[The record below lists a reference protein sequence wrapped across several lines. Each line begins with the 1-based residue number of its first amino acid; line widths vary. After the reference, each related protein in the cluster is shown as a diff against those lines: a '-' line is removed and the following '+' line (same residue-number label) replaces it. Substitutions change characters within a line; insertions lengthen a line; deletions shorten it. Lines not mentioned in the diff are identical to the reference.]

1 VAIARGDTHTG
12 SIPIKQLS
20 RVRALLLRD
29 DGQLDASVCAHQVGH
44 GVAMLEGELRGSVWL
59 ECQRGLHP
67 FEYRLD
73 LSFSLRLATS
83 EAEERRLLDVGEA
96 LLVDDDNLPLRQILE
111 DELLLAL
118 PVAPRCEDSACA
130 AP

>member
-1 VAIARGDTHTG
+1 
-12 SIPIKQLS
+12 
-20 RVRALLLRD
+20 
-29 DGQLDASVCAHQVGH
+29 
-44 GVAMLEGELRGSVWL
+44 M
-59 ECQRGLHP
+59 HP

-83 EAEERRLLDVGEA
+83 ETEERRLLDVGEA
-96 LLVDDDNLPLRQILE
+96 LLVEDDNLPLRQILE